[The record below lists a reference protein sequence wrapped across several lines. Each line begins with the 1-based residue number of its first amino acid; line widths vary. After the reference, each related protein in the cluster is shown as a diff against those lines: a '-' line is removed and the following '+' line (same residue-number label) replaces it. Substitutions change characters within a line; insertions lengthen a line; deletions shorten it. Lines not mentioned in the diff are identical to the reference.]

1 MAFSKYS
8 GGRGRRGYGSKAKY
22 GGKGK
27 SRERWNGSRYGG
39 GRYRRY
45 GYGGG
50 VSSRMKSYV
59 QREVEKVRLGPRRQ
73 LCVKVAS
80 AEEGRWGRKG
90 GSELQIHIEGPE
102 SVKNYAFLPVTALVA
117 PQRHLAMPNPAYR
130 LGNEVM
136 IKGVRL
142 TFDVMQTDQV
152 RFMVFAFRNVK
163 REQGVGGQLPYDI
176 HRAEEV
182 GKGVAQMPDGVSFLT
197 LSKEDVFGV
206 GKVAGQ
212 MMLNGGPFLVNTA
225 GDDWRTS
232 GDSAFS
238 APMDQ
243 KALLGKWSVEVD
255 RKTVSTNA
263 KVAAHN
269 FKVDGGMRAGGT
281 VSQKVSAVRCYC
293 DFGSSKVRY
302 LSALS
307 SDGADKSVELF
318 VMWEC
323 PRGGVADA
331 KAMVGAAVAN
341 VSMEVYYRG

>member
-1 MAFSKYS
+1 MAMSKYS
-8 GGRGRRGYGSKAKY
+8 SARGRRGYGSKSKY
-22 GGKGK
+22 GSKGK
-27 SRERWNGSRYGG
+27 YREGWNGSRYGG

-50 VSSRMKSYV
+50 GVSSKMKSYI
-59 QREVEKVRLGPRRQ
+59 QREVEKVRLGPRRW
-73 LCVKVAS
+73 LPVKVEA
-80 AEEGRWGRKG
+80 AEAHRRGRG
-90 GSELQIHIEGPE
+90 GELEVHIEGPE
-102 SVKNYAFLPVTALVA
+102 SVKKYAFLPVTALVA

-163 REQGVGGQLPYDI
+163 REQGASGALPYEI
-176 HRAEEV
+176 HRVDEGV
-182 GKGVAQMPDGVSFLT
+182 KGVAGQVPNGVSFFT
-197 LSKEDVFGV
+197 LSKGDVFGV

-212 MMLNGGPFLVNTA
+212 MMLNGGPFLVNTV
-225 GDDWRTS
+225 GDDWRTA
-232 GDSAFS
+232 GDSAFTAS
-238 APMDQ
+238 MEQ

-255 RKTVSTNA
+255 KRLVSKNA

-269 FKVDGGMRAGGT
+269 FKVDGGMRAGGM
-281 VSQKVSAVRCYC
+281 VSQAVSSVRCFC
-293 DFGSSKVRY
+293 DFGNKKVRY

-307 SDGADKSVELF
+307 SDGVDKSVELF

-323 PRGGVADA
+323 PRSGVADA
-331 KAMVGAAVAN
+331 KALTGAAVAN
-341 VSMEVYYRG
+341 VSLEVYYRG